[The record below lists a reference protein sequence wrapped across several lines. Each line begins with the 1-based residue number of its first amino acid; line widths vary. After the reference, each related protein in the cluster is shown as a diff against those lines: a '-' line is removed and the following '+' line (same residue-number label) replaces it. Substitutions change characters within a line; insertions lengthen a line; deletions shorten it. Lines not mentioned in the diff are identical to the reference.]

1 MSGVLKRHKE
11 VNKENASAAGSAPKK
26 KRRKDIIPSHNRF
39 KPGVAYLSWPK
50 GSSCHISPQQP
61 RVQWEVKQIYAH
73 LVGVFGIDEAAVKMD
88 ILTAST
94 TTTKFLTKMKN
105 EWDSGFPSY
114 SSAPTAAIRAALT
127 TFWTRKP
134 RPQDEQHTNTRSCT
148 GPLRN

>member
-1 MSGVLKRHKE
+1 M
-11 VNKENASAAGSAPKK
+11 
-26 KRRKDIIPSHNRF
+26 
-39 KPGVAYLSWPK
+39 
-50 GSSCHISPQQP
+50 
-61 RVQWEVKQIYAH
+61 
-73 LVGVFGIDEAAVKMD
+73 FGIDEAAVKMD